1 MHVPTVLV
9 VDDTPSIR
17 FLIRMNLEL
26 AGIDVIEAED
36 GQDCLDILAEA
47 EELPDLVTIDMVM
60 PRLDGV
66 SAIAKIRADERYDKL
81 PVIMVSTQGQQIDL
95 NRAKAAGADDYIIK
109 PFDPDE
115 LVATVQRMF
124 NSRR

>member
-1 MHVPTVLV
+1 MPTVLV

-36 GQDCLDILAEA
+36 GQECLDMLAEL
-47 EELPDLVTIDMVM
+47 EPLPDLVTIDMVM
-60 PRLDGV
+60 PRLDGI
-66 SAIAKIRADERYDKL
+66 SAISKIRAEERYEQL
-81 PVIMVSTQGQQIDL
+81 PIIMVSTQGQQIDL

-115 LVATVQRMF
+115 LVATVQSMF
-124 NSRR
+124 DSRR

>member
-1 MHVPTVLV
+1 MPTVLV

-36 GQDCLDILAEA
+36 GQECLDMLAEL
-47 EELPDLVTIDMVM
+47 EQLPDLVTIDMVM
-60 PRLDGV
+60 PRLDGI
-66 SAIAKIRADERYDKL
+66 SAISKIRAEERYENL
-81 PVIMVSTQGQQIDL
+81 PIIMVSTQGQQIDL

-109 PFDPDE
+109 PFDPNE
-115 LVATVQRMF
+115 LVATVQSMF
-124 NSRR
+124 DSRR

>member
-1 MHVPTVLV
+1 MSTVLV

-26 AGIDVIEAED
+26 AGLTVLEAED
-36 GQDCLDILAEA
+36 GRDCLDRLASL

-60 PRLDGV
+60 PRMDGV
-66 SAIAKIRADERYDKL
+66 TAISRIRADERL
-81 PVIMVSTQGQQIDL
+81 AHLRLLMISTQGQQVDL
-95 NRAKAAGADDYIIK
+95 NRAKAAGADGYIIK

-115 LVATVQRMF
+115 MVATVKAMIDA
-124 NSRR
+124 RR

>member
-1 MHVPTVLV
+1 VPTVLV

-36 GQDCLDILAEA
+36 GQDCLTQLETLDP
-47 EELPDLVTIDMVM
+47 LPDLITIDMVM
-60 PRLDGV
+60 PRVDGI
-66 SAIAKIRADERYDKL
+66 SAIAAMRADERLDQI
-81 PVIMVSTQGQQIDL
+81 PIIMVSTQGQQIDL
-95 NRAKAAGADDYIIK
+95 NRAKAAGADEYIIK
-109 PFDPDE
+109 PFDPDH
-115 LVATVQRMF
+115 LVTTVQRLI